1 MDLSFRSRRNLVKAR
16 QHLPL
21 QRIKKELTSVSSF
34 FSRKKHAIVSFWQS
48 LTTAQRCYFTATFL
62 VIGLFW
68 FDYDIQFSTLAWI
81 SWIIVIGL
89 VIEFWPKFLHLWESL
104 LGKTVVLI
112 FYAIIANFALAS
124 SAGLVNEVAGVS
136 ADSLPYTHNWALI
149 LTAPTWFLVTN
160 ILALLF
166 IQLLVPAYLVLL
178 LVLKPFG
185 IHGLWHSPDYR
196 FVFSTALIRYVWVCI
211 LVAVIAVYGIRG
223 GLITQSSP
231 FIGDVLTG
239 FMHGHE
245 IKASNPENDGKGEGK
260 GENVAAI
267 ETKDKTEDLGV
278 STKGIHTEEA
288 QINSLAD
295 NKVASQN
302 TENTEV
308 LSNDEALDNVETND
322 PLLRDEFLYEATQ
335 NQSIV
340 KAVFSKSV
348 ANFIYMYES
357 DSYSRCEHPNDTR
370 VVELN
375 DYEILTIKKNTELD
389 IGYEFA
395 VIACRSPGINSK

>member
-16 QHLPL
+16 QHLSL
-21 QRIKKELTSVSSF
+21 QRIKKELASVSSF

-245 IKASNPENDGKGEGK
+245 IKASNPENDGK
-260 GENVAAI
+260 N
-267 ETKDKTEDLGV
+267 D
-278 STKGIHTEEA
+278 
-288 QINSLAD
+288 
-295 NKVASQN
+295 
-302 TENTEV
+302 
-308 LSNDEALDNVETND
+308 DEALDNVETND

-375 DYEILTIKKNTELD
+375 DYEILTIKKNTEQD